1 MVSGLVVVATV
12 SSAMIGA
19 QEQPSRPRGAWPCG
33 GRIDLSYFQAAEAT
47 GGRLQLIGPGE
58 LGESAAELM
67 IAFDSHRE
75 TIFRVAGDLKPGG
88 HEFRVP
94 IDSSLESVLFSI
106 SVQCLKTAEVV
117 RPSGAPVA
125 GGDGVTDLS
134 NFVAQRMVIVKRPEA
149 GLWTIRASGTG
160 ISGVMVQASS
170 PLRLSE
176 VAFSASGSSAFTH
189 QPSAGIE
196 NLVRIAMSG
205 AATDLQASVVN
216 AAFRRMASLPLSPGE
231 SEGTYLSRFTPGT
244 DGFRVLVEG
253 KNAEGVPF
261 QRVSARLFLP
271 SR

>member
-1 MVSGLVVVATV
+1 MTSGLVVVATV

-19 QEQPSRPRGAWPCG
+19 QEQPSRSRGAWPCG

-47 GGRLQLIGPGE
+47 GGQLQLIGPGE
-58 LGESAAELM
+58 LGESAELM
-67 IAFDSHRE
+67 IAFNSHRE
-75 TIFRVAGDLKPGG
+75 TIFRLAGDLKPGG

-106 SVQCLKTAEVV
+106 SVQCLKTAEVA

-125 GGDGVTDLS
+125 GGEGVTDLS

-149 GLWTIRASGTG
+149 GLWTLRASGTG
-160 ISGVMVQASS
+160 IAGVMVQASS

-176 VAFSASGSSAFTH
+176 VAFSAGGSLAFTH

-216 AAFRRMASLPLSPGE
+216 AAFRRIASLPLSPAE
-231 SEGTYLSRFTPGT
+231 RDGTYLSRFTPGT

-253 KNAEGVPF
+253 KDANGVAF

-271 SR
+271 GR